1 MKIGIVTIVDYSN
14 YGNRLQNFAMHYIL
28 KKYFKCRAIT
38 LTINREGPFSNGNY
52 LLWIKSKI
60 VMQICHFPKYAEK
73 RFGTPVT
80 RWANFLFWNR
90 KIPTKVFYNCQQ
102 LSSSLNNKFD
112 LFIAGS
118 DQIWNY
124 KFAYRRFNDYFLQFI
139 DINKRVAVS
148 ASFGVDKIEDKW
160 KKKYIEWLKSFSYIS
175 VREDAGKHI
184 VKDLIG
190 KEVPVLIDPVMM
202 LNKSEWLKVSKKPRV
217 NISKPYVLK
226 YYLGDEKEEDKID
239 IWARK
244 NGFEIYELLN
254 KEIPEL
260 YSAGPGEFI
269 SLISNANLICSDSF
283 HCIAFSIIFEKPFI
297 VYSRIGSEDYMTSRL
312 DTLLNKFGFQKRW
325 NTLLSED
332 QYLECDY
339 SVVNKILSKEQQVFH
354 DYIDLVLQDSKREF

>member
-1 MKIGIVTIVDYSN
+1 MKVGIVTIVDYSN
-14 YGNRLQNFAMHYIL
+14 FGNRLQNYAMHYIL
-28 KKYFKCRAIT
+28 KKYFRCKAIT
-38 LTINREGPFSNGNY
+38 LTISGEAPFSNGNY
-52 LLWIKSKI
+52 LLWIKRQI
-60 VMQICHFPKYAEK
+60 VKQICHFPKYAEK
-73 RFGTPVT
+73 RFGTIVT

-90 KIPTKVFYNCQQ
+90 KIPTKVIYNCQQ
-102 LSSSLNNKFD
+102 FSTSLNKEFD

-124 KFAYRRFNDYFLQFI
+124 KFAYRRFSDYFLQFA
-139 DINKRVAVS
+139 DKNKRVAVS

-160 KKKYIEWLKSFSYIS
+160 KKKYKDWLISFAHIS
-175 VREDAGKHI
+175 VREDAGKNI

-190 KEVPVLIDPVMM
+190 KEVPVLIDPVMV

-217 NISKPYVLK
+217 NTSKQYVLK

-239 IWARK
+239 VWAKK
-244 NGFEIYELLN
+244 NGYEIYELLN

-297 VYSRIGSEDYMTSRL
+297 VYSRIGNEDYMASRL
-312 DTLLNKFGFQKRW
+312 DTLLNKFGFEDRW
-325 NTLLSED
+325 INILPESKYLNSDYSNISTLMKKEQETFI
-332 QYLECDY
+332 QYLLYALKNE
-339 SVVNKILSKEQQVFH
+339 
-354 DYIDLVLQDSKREF
+354 

>member
-14 YGNRLQNFAMHYIL
+14 YGNRLQNYAMYYIL
-28 KKYFKCRAIT
+28 KKFFKCKAIT
-38 LTINREGPFSNGNY
+38 LTINKEKPFSNGNY
-52 LLWIKSKI
+52 LLWIKSQI
-60 VMQICHFPKYAEK
+60 VKRICYFPEYAEK
-73 RFGTPVT
+73 RFGTIVT
-80 RWANFLFWNR
+80 RWANFLSWNR
-90 KIPTKVFYNCQQ
+90 KIPTKVIYNSQQ
-102 LSSSLNNKFD
+102 LPPILNNEFD
-112 LFIAGS
+112 FFIAGS

-124 KFAYRRFNDYFLQFI
+124 KFAYRRFNDYFLQFA
-139 DINKRVAVS
+139 DRNKRVAVS
-148 ASFGVDKIEDKW
+148 ASFGVGKIEDEW
-160 KKKYIEWLKSFSYIS
+160 KKRYIDLLTSFAHIS
-175 VREDAGKHI
+175 VREDAGKKI

-217 NISKPYVLK
+217 NISNPYVLK

-244 NGFEIYELLN
+244 NGYEIYELLN

-283 HCIAFSIIFEKPFI
+283 HCIAFSIIFAKPFI

-312 DTLLNKFGFQKRW
+312 DTLLNKFGFEDRW
-325 NTLLSED
+325 IDMLPESK
-332 QYLECDY
+332 YLNCDY
-339 SVVNKILSKEQQVFH
+339 SNITALMKKEQAIFIQ
-354 DYIDLVLQDSKREF
+354 YLSRVLKNE